1 MRSHTLRSR
10 DIVIAA
16 DTGSVKRAPSSLRQ
30 RSACICLH
38 GTGRKY
44 ASLARQQMC
53 VQYKGLAHRLAMFVQ
68 VLHDRYIRLAI
79 ESRLGSPVHVS
90 VDKQHVTAMGKG
102 VSSTWSADSATV
114 NLSANPLVDI
124 VLFSTS
130 PHQHRILVSGVVDE
144 ASVQGLHQVVVDGRH
159 LVSTA
164 MCDEHCVVGA
174 EAIAKHLIAKHIS
187 IPALC
192 CQPQAMRPY
201 TEPQDCVHEFD
212 MLLVRTENARA
223 RAKKVAC
230 KVQTVGSQ
238 AFRLFQRFN
247 TTSTSKITSAFPEHS
262 LEFAQS
268 VCLAVGF
275 LANATNTARSGV
287 LLAHSLQQISVNAAT
302 AQHLLHLAD
311 LALRES
317 QTSSAMRTADGA
329 SLPAPADPATDTP
342 LACTTTPG
350 TALKRGRLS
359 ILLETGTVYTTPFV
373 TLDDDSRHMLAT
385 SNVYTRSE
393 TPMYMVF
400 DRQRNAVLI
409 ADVAM
414 HDCEVLGGGVRMYEL
429 SPSEQAVADMH
440 FVNVS
445 TSYHPELADRRQL
458 LLNKACRAVIKP
470 TPYTASILNM
480 LRFEQGP
487 MLALLAQQDL

>member
-1 MRSHTLRSR
+1 M
-10 DIVIAA
+10 
-16 DTGSVKRAPSSLRQ
+16 
-30 RSACICLH
+30 
-38 GTGRKY
+38 
-44 ASLARQQMC
+44 
-53 VQYKGLAHRLAMFVQ
+53 QYKGPPQGRAMHVQ
-68 VLHDRYIRLAI
+68 VLHDRYIRLAVD
-79 ESRLGSPVHVS
+79 SHFGPSVNVC

-102 VSSTWSADSATV
+102 ASSTWNAESATV

-124 VLFSTS
+124 VLFSS
-130 PHQHRILVSGVVDE
+130 SAHQHRILVSRVVDE

-164 MCDEHCVVGA
+164 MCNEHFVVGT

-192 CQPQAMRPY
+192 CQPQQMRSY
-201 TEPQDCVHEFD
+201 TEVHDCVAEFQK
-212 MLLVRTENARA
+212 LLVRTETSRMH
-223 RAKKVAC
+223 AKKVAC

-238 AFRLFQRFN
+238 AFRLYQRFN
-247 TTSTSKITSAFPEHS
+247 TTSTSKITSAFPEHD

-275 LANATNTARSGV
+275 LANATNKPRSGV

-302 AQHLLHLAD
+302 AEHLLCMAD
-311 LALRES
+311 HALRQS
-317 QTSSAMRTADGA
+317 QSSCKSSATTNV
-329 SLPAPADPATDTP
+329 DPHANSDTP
-342 LACTTTPG
+342 ESPAAVPPLATGPRDML
-350 TALKRGRLS
+350 LKKGRLS
-359 ILLETGTVYTTPFV
+359 MLLENGSVYTTPFV
-373 TLDDDSRHMLAT
+373 TLDDDSRRMLA
-385 SNVYTRSE
+385 SSDVYTRAE

-400 DRQRNAVLI
+400 DRQRNPVLI

-414 HDCEVLGGGVRMYEL
+414 HDCEVMGAGIRMFEL
-429 SPSEQAVADMH
+429 SAIEQAAADMH

-445 TSYHPELADRRQL
+445 TAYHPELADRRQL
-458 LLNKACRAVIKP
+458 LLNKACRALIKP
-470 TPYTASILNM
+470 TAYTASILNM